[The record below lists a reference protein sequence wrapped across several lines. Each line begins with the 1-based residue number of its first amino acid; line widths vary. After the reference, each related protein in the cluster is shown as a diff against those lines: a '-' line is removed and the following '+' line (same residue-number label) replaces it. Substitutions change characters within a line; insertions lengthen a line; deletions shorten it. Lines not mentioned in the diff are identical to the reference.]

1 MPKSV
6 LLVSPDST
14 VMAKAAFNWLF
25 KINVGRKIGLG
36 YGLALGV
43 AIAGTL
49 IGFSV
54 GSHYQ
59 QQASKQ
65 EEHTRNEVELLHQL
79 QAEVLQ
85 IRTHQQ
91 QLIPLSQFPNQFEE
105 EYAHIL
111 KHQAE
116 IKVTWQKLK
125 AFLENQPTWIDPV
138 HHEKIPAFMQKYQ
151 AIPDSYLKEVDL
163 LVKQVRK
170 AQQISPIEIERSQ
183 KSFLTFTNSKL
194 ALSFDGI
201 SDDLAGLITE
211 SYTEFRKADELSN
224 QADEISK
231 KIVWGSIGLSIFIAT
246 ILAVLTSRAISQP
259 IQHLTQVARRS
270 TQESK
275 FDIQADITTQDE
287 IGVLANAF
295 NQLIDSVQHLLEQQ
309 QAANL
314 QLATQN
320 ETLEQRVQERTRE
333 LNDQNQRL
341 QALLNQ
347 LHQTQ
352 VQMIQSEKMSSLG
365 QLVAGVAHEI
375 NNPVNFIHGN
385 LAYIQEYGDKL
396 LNLVKLYERYYPQP
410 VAEIVEES
418 ETIELKFLQEDLPKL
433 LSSMRIGTNRI
444 REIVLSL
451 RNFSRLDEA
460 EFKAVDIH
468 EGIDSTL
475 LILQHRLKANP
486 ECPEISVILEYGEL
500 PLVECYA
507 GQINQAFMNILANA
521 IDALEEVN
529 VNRTSQEVKENPSC
543 IRIRTSRV
551 GEESVQITIADN
563 GSGMPEHIKQQIFD
577 PFFTTKPAG
586 KGTGMGMS
594 ISHQIIIEK
603 HSGKLECFST
613 PEVGTEFV
621 MQIPVR
627 RHIRAAI

>member
-1 MPKSV
+1 MS
-6 LLVSPDST
+6 
-14 VMAKAAFNWLF
+14 KAAFVNWLF
-25 KINVGRKIGLG
+25 KINVGKKIGLG

-43 AIAGTL
+43 AVVGTL
-49 IGFSV
+49 VGFSV
-54 GSHYQ
+54 GSQYQ

-65 EEHTRNEVELLHQL
+65 EEHTRDEVELLHQL
-79 QAEVLQ
+79 QTEILQ

-91 QLIPLSQFPNQFEE
+91 QLIPLSQFPDQFEK

-111 KHQAE
+111 GHEAE
-116 IKVTWQKLK
+116 IRETWQKLK
-125 AFLENQPTWIDPV
+125 AFLKNQPTWENHI
-138 HHEKIPAFMQKYQ
+138 HHQAIPAFVQQYE
-151 AIPDSYLKEVDL
+151 AIPDSYLKETNR
-163 LVKQVRK
+163 LVKQVRQ
-170 AQQISPIEIERSQ
+170 AQQLSSMEIERSQ
-183 KSFLTFTNSKL
+183 KAFLTFTNSEL

-201 SDDLAGLITE
+201 SDDLVELIKK
-211 SYTEFRKADELSN
+211 SYAEFHRAEELSN
-224 QADEISK
+224 QADEISQ
-231 KIVWGSIGLSIFIAT
+231 KIVWGSIGLSVFIAT
-246 ILAVLTSRAISQP
+246 ILAMLTSHAISQP
-259 IQHLTQVARRS
+259 IQYLTQVARRS

-275 FDIQADITTQDE
+275 FDIRANITTQDE
-287 IGVLANAF
+287 IGVLANVF

-309 QAANL
+309 QTANL

-320 ETLEQRVQERTRE
+320 ETLEQRVQERTGE
-333 LNDQNQRL
+333 LNDQNHRL
-341 QALLNQ
+341 QALINQ

-375 NNPVNFIHGN
+375 NNPVNFIYGN
-385 LAYIQEYGDKL
+385 LTHVQEYADNL
-396 LNLVKLYERYYPQP
+396 LDFIQLYEKYYPQP
-410 VAEIVEES
+410 AAEIVEKA
-418 ETIELKFLQEDLPKL
+418 ETIELEFLQEDLPKI

-475 LILQHRLKANP
+475 LILQHRLKAKP
-486 ECPEISVILEYGEL
+486 QRPEIIVIRDYGEL

-529 VNRTSQEVKENPSC
+529 AKRTYQDVKENPSY
-543 IRIRTSRV
+543 IRIRTSQV
-551 GEESVQITIADN
+551 GTESVHIAIADN
-563 GSGMPEHIKQQIFD
+563 GSGMPEHIKRQIFN
-577 PFFTTKPAG
+577 PFFTTKPTG

-594 ISHQIIIEK
+594 ISHQIITEK

-613 PEVGTEFV
+613 PEAGTEFV

-627 RHIRAAI
+627 QPVREAI